1 MGGSHL
7 GQMFNWPG
15 VASAI
20 KIMVL
25 QERALLIPHAAVKG
39 MLRHGSRKSL
49 LPPPP
54 LVTGAHFILVAAEDG
69 VGRLFPFP
77 LPAPPPPTSS
87 TGRSL
92 LHDPARSSTTWLY
105 ELLVYGTVSQISASQ
120 RKQ

>member
-69 VGRLFPFP
+69 VG
-77 LPAPPPPTSS
+77 
-87 TGRSL
+87 GRTPVPIS
-92 LHDPARSSTTWLY
+92 
-105 ELLVYGTVSQISASQ
+105 SASATSTYVQ
-120 RKQ
+120 HRALTSARPRTVEYDLAV